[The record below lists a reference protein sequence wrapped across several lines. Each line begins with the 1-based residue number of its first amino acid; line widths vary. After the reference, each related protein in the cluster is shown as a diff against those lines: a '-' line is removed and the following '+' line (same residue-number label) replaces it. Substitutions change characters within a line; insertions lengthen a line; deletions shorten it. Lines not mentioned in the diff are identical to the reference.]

1 MRKIEPNGR
10 MCPEGYE
17 YVHGHDEKGIHVRSY
32 CRKISKKRIKFMID
46 MKYPGNTT
54 VKASVRQGFQYESE
68 SVTVPTESLFNGE
81 NGKQLQDM
89 MSENW
94 KVKNGKMKMLGTKG
108 DD

>member
-1 MRKIEPNGR
+1 
-10 MCPEGYE
+10 
-17 YVHGHDEKGIHVRSY
+17 
-32 CRKISKKRIKFMID
+32 MID
-46 MKYPGNTT
+46 MKYPGDTT
-54 VKASVRQGFQYESE
+54 VKASVRQGFRHESE